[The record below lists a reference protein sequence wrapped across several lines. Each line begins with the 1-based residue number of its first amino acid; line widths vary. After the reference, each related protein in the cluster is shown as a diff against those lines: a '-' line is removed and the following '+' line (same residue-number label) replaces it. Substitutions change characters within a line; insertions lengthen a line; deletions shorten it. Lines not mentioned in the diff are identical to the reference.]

1 MRGPQFEEK
10 ESQMSKGPDR
20 RMFTR
25 VSARLEADLETE
37 EGLEIRGVLVNLSVR
52 GFFLR
57 TQEFA
62 PPNSH
67 CRIQLYPLGRG
78 FGALNAT
85 GTIAREGVEGLGIE
99 FDNLPYETF
108 EAVRTIILGASERP
122 ERVEDELLD
131 RLGVPPGE

>member
-1 MRGPQFEEK
+1 MF
-10 ESQMSKGPDR
+10 DR
-20 RMFTR
+20 QERRLFTR
-25 VSARLEADLETE
+25 VASRLETDLETD

-62 PPNSH
+62 PVGSH
-67 CRIQLYPLGRG
+67 CRVLLYPMGRSQ
-78 FGALNAT
+78 GALMAT
-85 GTIAREGVEGLGIE
+85 GHIRREGQEGLGVE

-108 EAVRTIILGASERP
+108 EVVRNIVLGAAERP

-131 RLGVPPGE
+131 RLGIPPGE